1 MSFRKKES
9 NKKEKKGGGAKR
21 ISASPAFND
30 TNDPTQSC
38 TRRKK
43 VQC

>member
-1 MSFRKKES
+1 MSFKK
-9 NKKEKKGGGAKR
+9 KRVTRKKGGGTK
-21 ISASPAFND
+21 IKSASPAFND

-43 VQC
+43 MQC